1 MQAIHPGIPK
11 DQKPASGGKTVV
23 AEAAVAV
30 LATLMQEA
38 TYLIVMGLET
48 IITAI
53 IQITAIMAT
62 TATIQTIIVIIILIA
77 VQTRLRLYL

>member
-11 DQKPASGGKTVV
+11 DQKPASGVETVV

-38 TYLIVMGLET
+38 TYLIAMGLET

-53 IQITAIMAT
+53 I
-62 TATIQTIIVIIILIA
+62 
-77 VQTRLRLYL
+77 